1 MTRNLESL
9 NEEVSALYEIKGK
22 LRTGNLKEEDVSK
35 LKELADVN
43 KSPLAEYL
51 YGAIHFFGKVVEED
65 RATAYKYFDLSRAH
79 ASGPIQ
85 MKMAEIYF
93 NQSEEYWDRG
103 YECVVAAAKDRHPIA
118 RKIVRMAKRNFIRSL
133 FYFG

>member
-22 LRTGNLKEEDVSK
+22 LRTGNLKDEDVSK

-65 RATAYKYFDLSRAH
+65 RVTAYKYFDLSRAH

-118 RKIVRMAKRNFIRSL
+118 RKIVRMEKWNAIKGCLLGI
-133 FYFG
+133 